1 MPILAWNVIV
11 LNVKECAGY
20 NSDFKDSKVNYFKI
34 RGNYLSMAET
44 LIAIWVF

>member
-1 MPILAWNVIV
+1 MPILALNVIV
-11 LNVKECAGY
+11 LNVKGYDGY

-44 LIAIWVF
+44 LISIWVF